1 MGEARTRAALPRLV
15 FLFPPGGRGGG
26 RAASKLKAQ
35 ALADLEAQH
44 LKDAL
49 ARDGFDQ
56 EDAEE
61 AELRKRGGE
70 ERETNV
76 SRSKGVLASSNFA
89 KCSAPISPTLL

>member
-26 RAASKLKAQ
+26 AASKLKAQ

-61 AELRKRGGE
+61 AELRKRGEE
-70 ERETNV
+70 ERE
-76 SRSKGVLASSNFA
+76 RRG
-89 KCSAPISPTLL
+89 